1 MLVIDDDTVD
11 EVWIELQKDTDN
23 IEVNHRRAEKLS
35 QVLKSIWGIDYN
47 PIWYSEREGK
57 YCYQT
62 SSAGTYLI
70 LTDRGHW
77 FNLDFL
83 QEKLAGFQTA

>member
-35 QVLKSIWGIDYN
+35 PRLTSIHI
-47 PIWYSEREGK
+47 IRFS
-57 YCYQT
+57 
-62 SSAGTYLI
+62 
-70 LTDRGHW
+70 
-77 FNLDFL
+77 
-83 QEKLAGFQTA
+83 